1 MCYRLKNHP
10 FYAIIKSMK
19 IALLGYGKEGQAS
32 EEYFSKRGAEF
43 KIYDHFTDE
52 EIAKEDFSE
61 FDLVLRSPSVRPL
74 PGVSSMTKYFFDHC
88 PCPIIGV
95 TGTKGKGTTCC
106 LTTAILK
113 ATGQSVYLVGNIG
126 IPSIS
131 ILDDLKSDDVVVY
144 EMSSFQLWDLTKS
157 PHIAV
162 LVRVEQDHLDRHYDI
177 NDYWNAKG
185 HIAKYQTAD
194 DYCIYYKYNENSKRL
209 AALSKG
215 TKIAYPVESEKITAL
230 VNDLGVPGDHNKENA
245 KAAIVAAA
253 SFYKMSV
260 DDFVDKHFDK
270 IHDAFVN
277 FHSLPHRIEF
287 VRELNNVKYYDDNY
301 SATYPSLDVAV
312 KVFKDF
318 PTILIAGGKDRGL
331 DLTPNK
337 KVIFESTNIKK
348 AILIGETREKLA
360 AGEDESK
367 YEFTDTLDAAVAR
380 AQVLAE
386 SFGEPAIVLMS
397 PGAASF
403 DMFKNFS
410 ERGDLF
416 HKYVEELK

>member
-1 MCYRLKNHP
+1 
-10 FYAIIKSMK
+10 MK

-43 KIYDHFTDE
+43 KVFDNFTNE

-61 FDLVLRSPSVRPL
+61 FDLVLRSPSVRPI
-74 PGVSSMTKYFFDHC
+74 PGVSSMTRYFFDHC
-88 PCPIIGV
+88 PCQIIGV

-113 ATGQSVYLVGNIG
+113 AVGAKAVLVGNIG

-131 ILDDLKSDDVVVY
+131 VLDDLTADNVVVY
-144 EMSSFQLWDLTKS
+144 EMSSFQLWDLEKS

-162 LVRVEQDHLDRHYDI
+162 LVRVEQDHLDRHYSLE
-177 NDYWNAKG
+177 DYWNAKG
-185 HIAKYQTAD
+185 HIAQYQGAD
-194 DYCIYYKYNENSKRL
+194 DYCIYYKNNENSKRL
-209 AALSKG
+209 AELSAG
-215 TKIAYPVESEKITAL
+215 TKIGYPVESEKIEAL
-230 VNDLGVPGDHNKENA
+230 VADLGVPGDHNKENA

-253 SFYKMSV
+253 CYFKMSV
-260 DDFVDKHFDK
+260 EDFVDKYFDQ
-270 IHDAFVN
+270 IHEAFVN
-277 FHSLPHRIEF
+277 FRGLPHRVEF

-301 SATYPSLDVAV
+301 SATYPSLDVAI
-312 KVFKDF
+312 KVFKDY

-337 KVIFESTNIKK
+337 QVIFGSENIKK

-360 AGEDESK
+360 AGEDAEK
-367 YEFTDTLDAAVAR
+367 YEFADDLETAVSR

-386 SFGEPAIVLMS
+386 SFGGPAIVLMS

-410 ERGDLF
+410 ERGELF

>member
-1 MCYRLKNHP
+1 MRFLCYN
-10 FYAIIKSMK
+10 YYMK
-19 IALLGYGKEGQAS
+19 IALLGLGKEGQAS
-32 EEYFSKRGAEF
+32 QEYFSKFGAEF
-43 KIYDHFTDE
+43 KVFENFTDE
-52 EIAKEDFSE
+52 EIAKQDLSGY
-61 FDLVLRSPSVRPL
+61 DLVLRSPSARPL

-106 LTTAILK
+106 LTVAILK
-113 ATGQSVYLVGNIG
+113 AVGAKVHLVGNIG
-126 IPSIS
+126 IPAIT
-131 ILDDLKSDDVVVY
+131 ILDDLKSDDVVVF

-162 LVRVEQDHLDRHYDI
+162 IVRVEQDHLDRHYSLE
-177 NDYWNAKG
+177 DYWAAKG
-185 HIAKYQTAD
+185 HIAEYQKPE
-194 DYCIYYKYNENSKRL
+194 DYCVYYKYNEVSKRL
-209 AALSKG
+209 ASLSAG
-215 TKIAYPVESEKITAL
+215 TKLEYPVESEQITEL
-230 VNDLGVPGDHNKENA
+230 TNVLGVPGDHNKENA
-245 KAAIVAAA
+245 KAALVAASA
-253 SFYKMSV
+253 YYEMPV
-260 DDFVDKHFDK
+260 DEFVSKNFDK
-270 IHDAFVN
+270 IKQAFIN
-277 FHSLPHRIEF
+277 FKGLPHRVEF

-312 KVFKDF
+312 KVFKDL

-331 DLTPNK
+331 DLTPNRQ
-337 KVIFESTNIKK
+337 VIFESPNIKK

-360 AGEDESK
+360 AGEDQSK
-367 YEFTDTLDAAVAR
+367 YEFADTLEQAVKR
-380 AQVLAE
+380 AQELAE

-410 ERGDLF
+410 ERGEMF